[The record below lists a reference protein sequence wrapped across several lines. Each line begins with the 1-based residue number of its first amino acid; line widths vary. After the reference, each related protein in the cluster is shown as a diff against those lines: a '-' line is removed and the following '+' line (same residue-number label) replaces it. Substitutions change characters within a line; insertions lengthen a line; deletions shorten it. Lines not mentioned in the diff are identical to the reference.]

1 MIKIRLLHLNKI
13 TLIMYKLLIQS
24 ISSLL
29 KSKYSKG
36 NRLHLRS
43 VLGALKQAAP
53 LFLSDPSN
61 IEPQQI
67 SFRNIKPEDQ
77 IPRILEEFIDDFERS
92 LAVNSSTKNYS
103 LFSITSLKI
112 IKTFDEG
119 NKRGLAAMHVINRLE
134 KMFLKYPFKHGK
146 QEIRDPL
153 GTVFAIIEMI
163 LESEKNL
170 GVAYKF
176 DKTIL
181 LDQFAQFMQRYYLK
195 FDDSIGKILED
206 IEKMP
211 KSRLTV
217 ILGQDYRTILEKIF
231 QYGIA
236 SLPKEVKIKKAKEL
250 LKKIIV
256 QKEDSEVLKLYN
268 VLKLA
273 YADKDIRFEVASFA
287 RSINNTEKRF
297 TNTILDE
304 LSHP

>member
-1 MIKIRLLHLNKI
+1 MYELLVE
-13 TLIMYKLLIQS
+13 S

-43 VLGALKQAAP
+43 VLSALKQAAP
-53 LFLSDPSN
+53 LFLSDPSD
-61 IEPQQI
+61 IKLRQI
-67 SFRNIKPEDQ
+67 SFRNIGPEDQ
-77 IPRILEEFIDDFERS
+77 ILRILEEFMDDFECT
-92 LAVNSSTKNYS
+92 LEVDSSAKNYT

-112 IKTFDEG
+112 IKALDED

-134 KMFLKYPFKHGK
+134 KMFVKYPFKHSK
-146 QEIRDPL
+146 QATSDPL
-153 GTVFAIIEMI
+153 GTIFAVIEII

-170 GVAYKF
+170 GISYKF
-176 DKTIL
+176 DKTI

-195 FDDSIGKILED
+195 FDDSIGKILDD

-217 ILGQDYRTILEKIF
+217 IVGKEYRAILEKIF
-231 QYGIA
+231 QHGIT
-236 SLPKEVKIKKAKEL
+236 SLPQEVKIKRAKEIL
-250 LKKIIV
+250 EKIIR

-273 YADKDIRFEVASFA
+273 YEDKDVQLEITSFA
-287 RSINNTEKRF
+287 RSMNKTEKRF
-297 TNTILDE
+297 ANTILDE

>member
-1 MIKIRLLHLNKI
+1 
-13 TLIMYKLLIQS
+13 MYKLLIQS

-53 LFLSDPSN
+53 LFLPNPSN
-61 IEPQQI
+61 TEQQQI

-77 IPRILEEFIDDFERS
+77 IPRILEEFIDAFECS
-92 LAVNSSTKNYS
+92 LAVNSSAKNYS

-112 IKTFDEG
+112 IKTLDEG
-119 NKRGLAAMHVINRLE
+119 NKRGLVAMHVINRLE

-146 QEIRDPL
+146 QATWDPL

-170 GVAYKF
+170 GVAYQF
-176 DKTIL
+176 DKTI

-195 FDDSIGKILED
+195 FDDSIGKILDD
-206 IEKMP
+206 IAEMP
-211 KSRLTV
+211 KSRLAV
-217 ILGQDYRTILEKIF
+217 ILGQNYRAILEKIF
-231 QYGIA
+231 QRGIA
-236 SLPKEVKIKKAKEL
+236 ALPQEVKIIKAKEL
-250 LKKIIV
+250 LEKIIN

-273 YADKDIRFEVASFA
+273 YADKDIRFEIASFA
-287 RSINNTEKRF
+287 RSINKTEKRF

-304 LSHP
+304 ISHP

>member
-1 MIKIRLLHLNKI
+1 
-13 TLIMYKLLIQS
+13 MYKSLIES
-24 ISSLL
+24 ISILL

-36 NRLHLRS
+36 NRLHLRY

-53 LFLSDPSN
+53 LFLSDPPN
-61 IEPQQI
+61 TKQQQI

-77 IPRILEEFIDDFERS
+77 IPKILDDFIDDFERS

-112 IKTFDEG
+112 IKTLDEG
-119 NKRGLAAMHVINRLE
+119 NKRGLLAMHVINRLE
-134 KMFLKYPFKHGK
+134 KMFLKYPFKHTK
-146 QEIRDPL
+146 QATWDPL
-153 GTVFAIIEMI
+153 GTIFAVIEMI

-170 GVAYKF
+170 DIAYKF
-176 DKTIL
+176 EKTI

-195 FDDSIGKILED
+195 FDDSIGKILGD
-206 IEKMP
+206 ISEMP

-217 ILGQDYRTILEKIF
+217 VLDQNYRAVLEKIF

-236 SLPKEVKIKKAKEL
+236 SLPREVKIKKAKEL
-250 LKKIIV
+250 LEKIIN

-273 YADKDIRFEVASFA
+273 YADKDIQFEIASFA
-287 RSINNTEKRF
+287 KSINKTQKRF

-304 LSHP
+304 ISQP

>member
-1 MIKIRLLHLNKI
+1 V
-13 TLIMYKLLIQS
+13 YKLLIQS

-43 VLGALKQAAP
+43 VLSALKQAAP
-53 LFLSDPSN
+53 LFLPDSSN
-61 IEPQQI
+61 IEQQQI
-67 SFRNIKPEDQ
+67 SFRNIKTEDQ
-77 IPRILEEFIDDFERS
+77 IPRILEEFIGDFERS
-92 LAVNSSTKNYS
+92 LEVNSSTKNYS
-103 LFSITSLKI
+103 LFSLTSLKI
-112 IKTFDEG
+112 IKTLDEG
-119 NKRGLAAMHVINRLE
+119 NKRGLVAMQVINILE

-146 QEIRDPL
+146 QETRDPL
-153 GTVFAIIEMI
+153 GTVFATIEMI

-170 GVAYKF
+170 GIVYKF

-195 FDDSIGKILED
+195 FDDSIGRILYD
-206 IEKMP
+206 IEKIP

-217 ILGQDYRTILEKIF
+217 VLGQNYRTILEKIF
-231 QYGIA
+231 QHGIA
-236 SLPKEVKIKKAKEL
+236 SLPKEVKVKKAKEL
-250 LKKIIV
+250 LKKIII

-273 YADKDIRFEVASFA
+273 YVDKDIRFEVASFA